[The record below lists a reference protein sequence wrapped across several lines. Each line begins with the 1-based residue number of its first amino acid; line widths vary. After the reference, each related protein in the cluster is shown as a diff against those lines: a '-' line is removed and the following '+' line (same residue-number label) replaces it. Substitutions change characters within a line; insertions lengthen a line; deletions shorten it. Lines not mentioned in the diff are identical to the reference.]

1 MPHALRI
8 LQQLLTLGIALLI
21 PQRRQ
26 NDSQRLGVI
35 ETMHRRQFVTKHM
48 RCPVLWHASADQAVQ
63 RLGRGPHN
71 VGAHV
76 IVFRLLQRFRA
87 ILDQGQE
94 NAFGEAVLNFAVNRV
109 GDVLFYGMDE
119 GVNHAVGDLA
129 RRQGIG
135 VDRIEDRELRLNVGR
150 HKRTFVAGGF
160 PRNHRPFV

>member
-1 MPHALRI
+1 MPHALSI
-8 LQQLLTLGIALLI
+8 LQQLVALGIALLI

-35 ETMHRRQFVTKHM
+35 ETMHRRQFVAKHM
-48 RCPVLWHASADQAVQ
+48 RCPVLRHASADQAVQ

-76 IVFRLLQRFRA
+76 IIFRLLQRFRA

-109 GDVLFYGMDE
+109 GDVLFDGMDE

-135 VDRIEDRELRLNVGR
+135 VDRVEDRELRLNVRR
-150 HKRTFVAGGF
+150 HKRAFVAGSF